1 MNILGIESSCDETAA
16 AVVADGTRLLSSVVA
31 SSGNLHQAYGGVVPE
46 IAARSHLESI
56 LPVIEQALKKAR
68 LGWPDID
75 AIAVTQ
81 GPGLIGSLLIG
92 LLSART
98 LAICKNKKLLA
109 VNHVAA
115 HPFGAYLSSEP
126 PALPCLVMVVSGGHT
141 FIALMK
147 KHGQYK
153 MLGQTKDDAVG
164 EAFDK
169 VAKLLGLPYPGGP
182 AVSHLADSGNPKKYT
197 LPDANLPKSYDFS
210 YSGLKTAVLRTAQAI
225 AGKDYTLPSHEL
237 PGLLDKAQ
245 KADLA
250 ASFRAAA
257 IDSLTTALKSA
268 AKAYSPACII
278 VAGGV
283 AAESELRR
291 QLNDPAWIC
300 PVLTPP
306 PELCTDNAAMI
317 ASYAYFA
324 RKEAD
329 PYSLLPK
336 PSLSW

>member
-31 SSGNLHQAYGGVVPE
+31 SSVDLHRAHGGVVPE

-56 LPVIEQALKKAR
+56 LPVVEEALKKAR
-68 LGWPDID
+68 VGWPEID

-92 LLSART
+92 VLTART
-98 LAICKNKKLLA
+98 LAICKNKKLFA

-115 HPFGAYLSSEP
+115 HPFGAYVDKKP

-147 KHGQYK
+147 RHGQYK
-153 MLGQTKDDAVG
+153 LLGQTKDDAVG

-169 VAKLLGLPYPGGP
+169 VAKILGLPYPGGP
-182 AVSHLADSGNPKKYT
+182 AVSHLADVGDQKKYP
-197 LPDANLPKSYDFS
+197 LPGANMTGSYDFS

-225 AGKDYTLPSHEL
+225 VGKDYTLPSHEL
-237 PGLLDKAQ
+237 PGLLNKVQ

-257 IDSLTTALKSA
+257 IDSLTATLKSA
-268 AKAYSPACII
+268 SQAYKPACII

-291 QLNDPAWIC
+291 QLGRCRWGS
-300 PVLTPP
+300 PVLIPP
-306 PELCTDNAAMI
+306 LELCTDNAAMI
-317 ASYAYFA
+317 ASCAYFT
-324 RKEAD
+324 RKPAD
-329 PYSLLPK
+329 PYRLAHE
-336 PSLSW
+336 PSLVW